1 MPGLCNYIMNQMD
14 KQNRIDGLREAVE
27 SGDLERV
34 RALLKAAF
42 SEKADGVTA
51 LHVAAALGEVEAAR
65 MLLDAGDDVNAQDA
79 AHGIALHYAVRR
91 GQTAMVALLLERGSD
106 DSLRKKWRTPMEL
119 AAKRGFVDI
128 VRLLVEHGADG
139 GPESLVIAARQKD
152 RRIVECLVERGAC
165 VGEYEIRQAALGGSI
180 PLVEYLVAH
189 RQSGSGVPGT
199 EEERLIVT
207 VDYYLND
214 HLHAPYA
221 WENIDAPYAWE
232 TLQYLSER
240 GEAGSAALKHHHRA
254 LLQAALNESDA
265 RAIAMLIRDGAADEV
280 ELPFYKGVGDGIC
293 HSFIGALLLEAREGS
308 FPRWDFRAWTEDKLH
323 LLADMLRTL
332 DVGIEGWQD
341 FPHHEPPAKIKAEL
355 EQLLAEHPQTRR
367 LHELIELLAGRVA
380 AMSDAPREAQL
391 AYCSEVYWLL
401 DCIWLLG
408 WNPRLMLVE
417 ALLQAQGVILRE

>member
-65 MLLDAGDDVNAQDA
+65 MLLDAGDDVNAEDA

-139 GPESLVIAARQKD
+139 GPESLIIAARQKD
-152 RRIVECLVERGAC
+152 RRIVECLVERGAW
-165 VGEYEIRQAALGGSI
+165 VGEQEIWQAALSGSI

-189 RQSGSGVPGT
+189 RQTRGGIPAT
-199 EEERLIVT
+199 EEERLVVT
-207 VDYYLND
+207 VDYV
-214 HLHAPYA
+214 
-221 WENIDAPYAWE
+221 IDRMHAPYAWE

-240 GEAGSAALKHHHRA
+240 GEAGAAALKHHHRA
-254 LLQAALNESDA
+254 LLQAAVNECDA
-265 RAIAMLIRDGAADEV
+265 RAIAMLVRDGAAEEI

-293 HSFIGALLLEAREGS
+293 HSFIGALLLEARDGH

-332 DVGIEGWQD
+332 DVGIEGWQN

-355 EQLLAEHPQTRR
+355 EQLLAQHPQTRR
-367 LHELIELLAGRVA
+367 LHELIELLAERVA

>member
-1 MPGLCNYIMNQMD
+1 M
-14 KQNRIDGLREAVE
+14 E

-65 MLLDAGDDVNAQDA
+65 MLLDAGDDVNAEDA

-139 GPESLVIAARQKD
+139 GPESLIIAARQKD
-152 RRIVECLVERGAC
+152 RRIVECLVERGAW
-165 VGEYEIRQAALGGSI
+165 VGEQEIWQAALGGSI

-189 RQSGSGVPGT
+189 RQTRGGIPST
-199 EEERLIVT
+199 EEERLVVT
-207 VDYYLND
+207 VDYV
-214 HLHAPYA
+214 
-221 WENIDAPYAWE
+221 IDRMHAPYAWE

-240 GEAGSAALKHHHRA
+240 GEAGAAALRHHHRS
-254 LLQAALNESDA
+254 LLQAAVNECDA
-265 RAIAMLIRDGAADEV
+265 RAIAVLIRDGAAEKI
-280 ELPFYKGVGDGIC
+280 ELPFYKGAHRGLS
-293 HSFIGALLLEAREGS
+293 HSFIAELLREAREGG
-308 FPRWDFRAWTEDKLH
+308 FPRWDFRAWVVEKLH

-341 FPHHEPPAKIKAEL
+341 FPRYAPPAKIKSEL
-355 EQLLAEHPQTRR
+355 EQLLAQHPQTRR

-391 AYCSEVYWLL
+391 AYCTEVYWLL

-408 WNPRLMLVE
+408 WNPRLMLVQE
-417 ALLQAQGVILRE
+417 LLEAQGVVCGS

>member
-65 MLLDAGDDVNAQDA
+65 MLLDAGDDVNAEDA

-152 RRIVECLVERGAC
+152 RRIVECLVERGAW
-165 VGEYEIRQAALGGSI
+165 VGEQEIWQAALSGSI

-189 RQSGSGVPGT
+189 RQSGAGVPGT
-199 EEERLIVT
+199 EEERLVVT
-207 VDYYLND
+207 VGYV
-214 HLHAPYA
+214 
-221 WENIDAPYAWE
+221 IDRMHAPYAWE
-232 TLQYLSER
+232 TLQYLSAR
-240 GEAGSAALKHHHRA
+240 GEAGSAALRHHHRS
-254 LLQAALNESDA
+254 LLQAAVNESDA
-265 RAIAMLIRDGAADEV
+265 RAIAMLSRDGAAEEI
-280 ELPFYKGVGDGIC
+280 ELPFYKGAHRGLS
-293 HSFIGALLLEAREGS
+293 HSFIAELLREAREGG
-308 FPRWDFRAWTEDKLH
+308 FPRWDFRAWVVEKLH
-323 LLADMLRTL
+323 LLADMLRAL

-341 FPHHEPPAKIKAEL
+341 FPCYAPPAKIKSEL
-355 EQLLAEHPQTRR
+355 EQLLAQHPQTHR

-380 AMSDAPREAQL
+380 AMSDAPRETQL
-391 AYCSEVYWLL
+391 AYCTEVYWLL

-408 WNPRLMLVE
+408 WNPRLMLLRG
-417 ALLQAQGVILRE
+417 LLEAQGVVCGS

>member
-34 RALLKAAF
+34 RALLRAAF

-51 LHVAAALGEVEAAR
+51 LQVAAALGEVEAAR
-65 MLLDAGDDVNAQDA
+65 MLLDAGDDVNAEDA

-128 VRLLVEHGADG
+128 VRLLAEHGADG
-139 GPESLVIAARQKD
+139 GPESLIIAARQKD
-152 RRIVECLVERGAC
+152 RRMVECLVERGAW
-165 VGEYEIRQAALGGSI
+165 VGEQEIWQAALSGSI

-189 RQSGSGVPGT
+189 RQTRGGIPAT
-199 EEERLIVT
+199 EEERLVVT
-207 VDYYLND
+207 VDYV
-214 HLHAPYA
+214 
-221 WENIDAPYAWE
+221 IDRMHAPYAWE

-240 GEAGSAALKHHHRA
+240 GEAGSAALRHHHRS
-254 LLQAALNESDA
+254 LLQAAVNESDA
-265 RAIAMLIRDGAADEV
+265 RAIAMLIRDGAAEEI
-280 ELPFYKGVGDGIC
+280 ELPFYKGAHRGLS
-293 HSFIGALLLEAREGS
+293 HNFIAELLREAREGG
-308 FPRWDFRAWTEDKLH
+308 FPRWDFRAWVVEKLH
-323 LLADMLRTL
+323 LLADMLRAL

-341 FPHHEPPAKIKAEL
+341 FPRYAPPAKIKSEL
-355 EQLLAEHPQTRR
+355 EQLLAQHPQTRR
-367 LHELIELLAGRVA
+367 LHELIELLAERVA

-391 AYCSEVYWLL
+391 AYCTEVYWLL

-408 WNPRLMLVE
+408 WNPRLMLVQE
-417 ALLQAQGVILRE
+417 LLEAQGVILRE

>member
-34 RALLKAAF
+34 RALLRAAF
-42 SEKADGVTA
+42 CEKADGVTA

-65 MLLDAGDDVNAQDA
+65 MLLDAGDDVNAEDA

-106 DSLRKKWRTPMEL
+106 DSLRKKWRTPMEH

-139 GPESLVIAARQKD
+139 GPESLIIAARQKD
-152 RRIVECLVERGAC
+152 RRIVECLVERGAW
-165 VGEYEIRQAALGGSI
+165 VGEHEIWQAALGGSI

-189 RQSGSGVPGT
+189 RQTRGGIPST

-207 VDYYLND
+207 VDYLND
-214 HLHAPYA
+214 HMH
-221 WENIDAPYAWE
+221 APYAWE

-240 GEAGSAALKHHHRA
+240 GEAGSAALKHHHRS
-254 LLQAALNESDA
+254 LLQAAVNESDA
-265 RAIAMLIRDGAADEV
+265 RAIAMLIRDGAAEEV

-293 HSFIGALLLEAREGS
+293 HSFIGALLLEARDGH

-332 DVGIEGWQD
+332 DVGIEGWQA

-355 EQLLAEHPQTRR
+355 EQLLALHPQTRR
-367 LHELIELLAGRVA
+367 LHELIELLAERVA

-391 AYCSEVYWLL
+391 AYCTEVYWLL